1 MVAAVHSRWIEAAGR
16 RLAWLEAGA
25 GWPVILL
32 HAFPFKAELWRAQ
45 LDAVP
50 AGWRFI
56 APDLRGF
63 GRAPLRRLEVE
74 GGAAALTVDDYAA
87 DVLALMD
94 ALKIDDA
101 VIGGLSMGGYVAFA
115 MFRMAPRRF
124 AGMIL
129 ADTRPQADTA
139 QARGARAELRALLAE
154 RGSSAVAGQMLPKLF
169 SPAAPVDVVAA
180 GRQMIES
187 ADPAAI
193 DAAIG
198 ALMERP
204 DSTPDLPR
212 MTHGTLVIAGEED
225 AITPVADARAMQ
237 SAIPRSTLT
246 VIPGAGHLSNL
257 ERPEIFSRA
266 LADFLA
272 GHL

>member
-1 MVAAVHSRWIEAAGR
+1 MVAPVHSRSIETGGR

-32 HAFPFKAELWRAQ
+32 HAFPLKAEMWRPQ
-45 LDAVP
+45 LERVP

-63 GRAPLRRLEVE
+63 GRAHLRRLTLEDS
-74 GGAAALTVDDYAA
+74 APTVTVADYAA
-87 DVLALMD
+87 DVFALMD
-94 ALKIDDA
+94 ALEIDDA
-101 VIGGLSMGGYVAFA
+101 VIGGMSMGGYVAFA
-115 MFRMAPRRF
+115 MFRQAPGRF

-139 QARGARAELRALLAE
+139 QGREARVQMRALLAE
-154 RGSSAVAGQMLPKLF
+154 HGPSAVADQMLPKLF
-169 SPAAPVDVVAA
+169 SSSAPPDVVAA
-180 GRQMIES
+180 ARQMIES
-187 ADPAAI
+187 ADRGAI

-198 ALMERP
+198 ALMSRP
-204 DSTPDLPR
+204 DSTPDLAR
-212 MTHGTLVIAGEED
+212 MTRGTLVIVGED
-225 AITPVADARAMQ
+225 DVITPVSDARAMQ
-237 SAIPRSTLT
+237 SALPRSTLT
-246 VIPGAGHLSNL
+246 VIPGAGHLSSL
-257 ERPEIFSRA
+257 EQPDIFSRG

>member
-1 MVAAVHSRWIEAAGR
+1 MSVAVTERFIETGGR

-32 HAFPFKAELWRAQ
+32 HAFPFKAEMWRAQ

-63 GRAPLRRLEVE
+63 GRAPVLRLKVE
-74 GGAAALTVDDYAA
+74 DGAAPPTVADYAA
-87 DVLALMD
+87 DVFALMD
-94 ALKIDDA
+94 TLKLDDA

-115 MFRMAPRRF
+115 MFRLAPGRF

-129 ADTRPQADTA
+129 ADTRSQADTP
-139 QARGARAELRALLAE
+139 QARAARVQLRALLAE
-154 RGSSAVAGQMLPKLF
+154 RGPSAVADQMLPKLF
-169 SPAAPVDVVAA
+169 SPSAPPDVVAA

-193 DAAIG
+193 DAAIV

-212 MTHGTLVIAGEED
+212 MTRGTLVIAGEED

>member
-1 MVAAVHSRWIEAAGR
+1 MVAAVHSRSIEAAGR

-32 HAFPFKAELWRAQ
+32 HAFPFKADMWRPQ
-45 LDAVP
+45 LEAVP
-50 AGWRFI
+50 SGWRFI

-63 GRAPLRRLEVE
+63 GRAHLLRLKVE
-74 GGAAALTVDDYAA
+74 DGAPPLTVDDYAA
-87 DVLALMD
+87 DVSVLMD
-94 ALKIDDA
+94 ALKLDDA

-115 MFRMAPRRF
+115 LFRQSPARF

-129 ADTRPQADTA
+129 ADTRPQADTP
-139 QARGARAELRALLAE
+139 QAREARLQLRALLAA
-154 RGSSAVAGQMLPKLF
+154 GGPSAVADQVLPKLL
-169 SPAAPVDVVAA
+169 SPSAAPETVAA
-180 GRQMIES
+180 ARQMIES

-198 ALMERP
+198 ALMARP

-212 MTHGTLVIAGEED
+212 MTRGTLVIVGEDD
-225 AITPVADARAMQ
+225 AITPAADARAMQ
-237 SAIPRSTLT
+237 NAIPRSTLT

-257 ERPEIFSRA
+257 ERPDIFSRA
-266 LADFLA
+266 LGDFLA

>member
-1 MVAAVHSRWIEAAGR
+1 MQIAERLLETGGR
-16 RLAWLEAGA
+16 RLAWLESGA

-32 HAFPFKAELWRAQ
+32 HAFPFKAEMWRAQ
-45 LDAVP
+45 LEAVP
-50 AGWRFI
+50 PGGRFL

-63 GRAPLRRLEVE
+63 GRALLLRVKMED
-74 GGAAALTVDDYAA
+74 AAPALTVDDYAA
-87 DVLALMD
+87 DVAALMD

-115 MFRMAPRRF
+115 LFRQAPGRF

-129 ADTRPQADTA
+129 ADTRPQADTP
-139 QARGARAELRALLAE
+139 QGREARVQMRALLTE
-154 RGSSAVAGQMLPKLF
+154 RGPSAVADQMLPKLL
-169 SPAAPVDVVAA
+169 SPAASAETVAA
-180 GRQMIES
+180 ARQMIES

-198 ALMERP
+198 ALMTRP

-212 MTHGTLVIAGEED
+212 MTRGTLVIVGAED

-237 SAIPRSTLT
+237 NAIPRSTLT
-246 VIPGAGHLSNL
+246 VIPDAGHLSNL
-257 ERPEIFSRA
+257 ERPDIFSRA

>member
-1 MVAAVHSRWIEAAGR
+1 MSAEVLSRSLETGGR

-32 HAFPFKAELWRAQ
+32 HAFPLKAEMWRPQ
-45 LDAVP
+45 LEAVP
-50 AGWRFI
+50 PGWRFI

-63 GRAPLRRLEVE
+63 GRAYLRRLMTED
-74 GGAAALTVDDYAA
+74 GAPALTVADYAA
-87 DVLALMD
+87 DIFALMD
-94 ALKIDDA
+94 ALEMDDA

-115 MFRMAPRRF
+115 MFRQAPARF

-129 ADTRPQADTA
+129 ADTRPQADTV
-139 QARGARAELRALLAE
+139 QGREARVQMRALLAE
-154 RGSSAVAGQMLPKLF
+154 RGPSAVADQMLPKLF
-169 SPAAPVDVVAA
+169 SPAAAPDVVAA
-180 GRQMIES
+180 ARQMIEA

-198 ALMERP
+198 ALMSRP
-204 DSTPDLPR
+204 DSTPDLER
-212 MTHGTLVIAGEED
+212 MTRGTLVIVGED
-225 AITPVADARAMQ
+225 DVITPVADARAMQ
-237 SAIPRSTLT
+237 NAIPRSTLT

-257 ERPEIFSRA
+257 ERPDIFSRG
-266 LADFLA
+266 LSDFLA

>member
-1 MVAAVHSRWIEAAGR
+1 MSATVTERFVESGGR

-32 HAFPFKAELWRAQ
+32 HAFPFKAEMWRGQ
-45 LDAVP
+45 LEAVP
-50 AGWRFI
+50 PGWRFI

-63 GRAPLRRLEVE
+63 GRAHLLRLKTEE
-74 GGAAALTVDDYAA
+74 DAPPLTVDDYAA
-87 DVLALMD
+87 DVAALMD

-101 VIGGLSMGGYVAFA
+101 VIGGLSMGAYVAFA
-115 MFRMAPRRF
+115 LFRQSPGRF

-129 ADTRPQADTA
+129 ADTRSQADTP
-139 QARGARAELRALLAE
+139 QAREARVQMRALLAE
-154 RGSSAVAGQMLPKLF
+154 RGPSAVADQMLPKLF
-169 SPAAPVDVVAA
+169 SANAPPEVVAA
-180 GRQMIES
+180 ARQTIES

-198 ALMERP
+198 ALMTRP

-212 MTHGTLVIAGEED
+212 MARGTLVIVGEED
-225 AITPVADARAMQ
+225 AITPLADARAMQ
-237 SAIPRSTLT
+237 AAIPRSTLT

>member
-1 MVAAVHSRWIEAAGR
+1 
-16 RLAWLEAGA
+16 
-25 GWPVILL
+25 
-32 HAFPFKAELWRAQ
+32 
-45 LDAVP
+45 
-50 AGWRFI
+50 
-56 APDLRGF
+56 
-63 GRAPLRRLEVE
+63 
-74 GGAAALTVDDYAA
+74 
-87 DVLALMD
+87 
-94 ALKIDDA
+94 
-101 VIGGLSMGGYVAFA
+101 
-115 MFRMAPRRF
+115 
-124 AGMIL
+124 
-129 ADTRPQADTA
+129 
-139 QARGARAELRALLAE
+139 
-154 RGSSAVAGQMLPKLF
+154 
-169 SPAAPVDVVAA
+169 VVAA

-187 ADPAAI
+187 ADAAAI

-212 MTHGTLVIAGEED
+212 MTRGTLVIVGEDD

-266 LADFLA
+266 LGDFLA

>member
-1 MVAAVHSRWIEAAGR
+1 MIPEILSRSLETGGR

-32 HAFPFKAELWRAQ
+32 HAFPFKAEMWRPQ
-45 LDAVP
+45 LEAVP
-50 AGWRFI
+50 SGWRFI

-63 GRAPLRRLEVE
+63 GRAHLLRLKVE
-74 GGAAALTVDDYAA
+74 DGAPPLTVDDYAA
-87 DVLALMD
+87 DVSALMD
-94 ALKIDDA
+94 ALKLDDA

-115 MFRMAPRRF
+115 LFRQAPARF
-124 AGMIL
+124 AAMIL
-129 ADTRPQADTA
+129 ADTRSQADTP
-139 QARGARAELRALLAE
+139 QAREARLQLRALLAA
-154 RGSSAVAGQMLPKLF
+154 RGPSAVADQMLPKLL
-169 SPAAPVDVVAA
+169 SPSAAPETVAA
-180 GRQMIES
+180 ARQMIES

-198 ALMERP
+198 ALMARP

-212 MTHGTLVIAGEED
+212 MTRGTLVIVGEDD
-225 AITPVADARAMQ
+225 AITPAADARAMQ
-237 SAIPRSTLT
+237 NAIPRSTLT

-257 ERPEIFSRA
+257 ERPDIFSRA
-266 LADFLA
+266 LGDFLA

>member
-1 MVAAVHSRWIEAAGR
+1 VSVPTSERFLETGGR

-32 HAFPFKAELWRAQ
+32 HAFPFKAEMWRAQ

-50 AGWRFI
+50 PGWRFI

-63 GRAPLRRLEVE
+63 GRAHLLRLKVE
-74 GGAAALTVDDYAA
+74 DAAPPLTVDDYAG
-87 DVLALMD
+87 DVSALMD

-115 MFRMAPRRF
+115 LFRQAPGRF

-129 ADTRPQADTA
+129 ADTRPQADTP
-139 QARGARAELRALLAE
+139 QARAARVQLRALLAE
-154 RGSSAVAGQMLPKLF
+154 RGPAAVADQMLPKLF
-169 SPAAPVDVVAA
+169 SPSAAAETVAA
-180 GRQMIES
+180 GRQLIES

-198 ALMERP
+198 ALMTRP

-212 MTHGTLVIAGEED
+212 MTRGTLVIVGEED

-266 LADFLA
+266 LGDFLA